1 MTKYD
6 DLPMLIQGL
15 KDVSSGKSDKFDEFR
30 LKLLNAEA
38 TINEKNE
45 RIFELENKIQ
55 SNINKSVIV
64 ATTAAVG
71 GYIVGK

>member
-6 DLPMLIQGL
+6 DLPMLIQAL
-15 KDVSSGKSDKFDEFR
+15 KDVSGGKGDKFDELR

-45 RIFELENKIQ
+45 QIVELENKIQ
-55 SNINKSVIV
+55 SNISKSVIV